1 MALGAAVATI
11 FTIYSIV
18 NSAGSA
24 ANISYEKEI
33 VGESIKTMNSTV
45 RQLQKRSV
53 YTEKD
58 KLDHKIKTR
67 IVQKLS
73 NTALS
78 LTDDFV
84 GNDTQNK
91 KVLVHDVAKTTLM
104 ELAGRGVEEHLKT
117 EVSKQAAKNF
127 AKNIAV
133 PVNIATGVVDAAI
146 QAKSAWGT
154 DSGLDSAYYKQL
166 ASPVENLNLDAQIA
180 EIQAQKLVRDTQKVN
195 AELRQMM
202 IDFGIDPDNPE
213 GSTDDNGSDKDDSS
227 LDDSGSSDDSVSDD
241 YSDDDWGDD
250 YYDDDWE
257 DYDDW
262 EEGDVSSTGEVYTGD
277 DYMDPYYGTD
287 EWGEIS
293 TGLGYDDS
301 GAVPD
306 DYYGDDG
313 SRDTDD
319 YADDPF
325 ADDYYPP
332 DPAAVDP
339 GYYDDGGMVYPG
351 TETVE
356 FDDYSDSGTDTDDSG
371 SGGYV
376 DTEPCDPS
384 KPLCGLDRAL

>member
-58 KLDHKIKTR
+58 QLDHKIKTR

-84 GNDTQNK
+84 DTDTQNK
-91 KVLVHDVAKTTLM
+91 KILVHDVAKTTLM
-104 ELAGRGVEEHLKT
+104 ELAGKGVEEHLKT

-127 AKNIAV
+127 VKNVAV
-133 PVNIATGVVDAAI
+133 PVSIATGVVDAAI
-146 QAKSAWGT
+146 QAKSAWGA

-195 AELRQMM
+195 VELRQMM

-213 GSTDDNGSDKDDSS
+213 GSTDD
-227 LDDSGSSDDSVSDD
+227 DSGDDDIDNNDSATADDSVSDD
-241 YSDDDWGDD
+241 GATDDEWGDD
-250 YYDDDWE
+250 YYD
-257 DYDDW
+257 DDW

-287 EWGEIS
+287 EWDEIS
-293 TGLGYDDS
+293 SGIGFDDP
-301 GAVPD
+301 GTVPD

-313 SRDTDD
+313 SWDTDD
-319 YADDPF
+319 YYDDSYT
-325 ADDYYPP
+325 DDYYPP

-356 FDDYSDSGTDTDDSG
+356 FDDQSDSGTDTDDSG
-371 SGGYV
+371 SDGYV

-384 KPLCGLDRAL
+384 EPLCGLDRAL